1 MATVT
6 GTSSSY
12 SVGTAGGNRED
23 LENKI
28 WDLFPDETYA
38 LTNFDKVKSEA
49 TFHEWLT
56 DTLDAPG
63 ANRQLEGDE
72 AAFATIVNAY
82 RIGNYNQI
90 SRKTFLISR
99 SQEAV
104 KKAGRAKDSARQAVK
119 KMREL
124 KNDME
129 YALVRNQAGT
139 AGSASV
145 ARSSAGIESYIGAT
159 TASATAAVAVVLST
173 TTAAATT
180 APLTSGAPAAPVDA
194 TTTGAFTVGS
204 LLLALESA
212 WLAGGQTDTVM
223 LSTKQKKVADA
234 FTSIVTRNIEIG
246 KTSQAIITA
255 ASNVFVSSFGVHKL
269 MQHRHVRDTVAL
281 CIDSSNWAVAFLDR
295 PFSEE
300 LAKTGDGR
308 KYQLVSEFC
317 LVSRAPNSNA
327 KVVAL
332 A

>member
-1 MATVT
+1 MAIVT

-12 SVGTAGGNRED
+12 SVGTGGGNRED
-23 LENKI
+23 LEDKI
-28 WDLFPDETYA
+28 WDLFPEETYA
-38 LTNFDKVKSEA
+38 LTNFDKVTAEA

-56 DTLDAPG
+56 DTLEAAG

-72 AAFATIVNAY
+72 PTYATVVNAY
-82 RIGNYNQI
+82 RIANYNQI
-90 SRKTFLISR
+90 SKKTFIISR
-99 SQEAV
+99 TQDKV

-139 AGSASV
+139 AGSATV

-159 TASATAAVAVVLST
+159 AASATAAVQVVLST

-194 TTTGAFTVGS
+194 TTLGAFTVGS
-204 LLLALESA
+204 LKLALESV
-212 WLAGGQTDTVM
+212 WTLGGDTDVIL
-223 LSTKQKKVADA
+223 LSAKQKKVADEFA
-234 FTSIVTRNIEIG
+234 SIVTRNIDIG
-246 KTSQAIITA
+246 KTSQAVITA

-269 MQHRHVRDTVAL
+269 MQHRHIRDTVAL
-281 CIDSSNWAVAFLDR
+281 CLDTSKWAVAFLDR

-300 LAKTGDGR
+300 LAKTGDAR
-308 KYQLVSEFC
+308 KYSMLAEFC
-317 LVSRAPNSNA
+317 LVSRAPNANA